1 MAPWPQNGRDQEV
14 QCMSRFGMAVALF
27 LTGTSQVFAGV
38 VGVPLFATVP
48 TLDEVGLVGL
58 TIVVA
63 IAGGIAARR
72 RKSK

>member
-1 MAPWPQNGRDQEV
+1 MNKSLV
-14 QCMSRFGMAVALF
+14 VVSLFVAGIAQALA
-27 LTGTSQVFAGV
+27 GTTNSLAF
-38 VGVPLFATVP
+38 FSIP

-72 RKSK
+72 RKKK

>member
-1 MAPWPQNGRDQEV
+1 MNKSLVG
-14 QCMSRFGMAVALF
+14 VALF
-27 LTGTSQVFAGV
+27 VAGIPQAFAGT
-38 VGVPLFATVP
+38 FNSIAFFSIP

-72 RKSK
+72 RKKK

>member
-1 MAPWPQNGRDQEV
+1 MNQSFA
-14 QCMSRFGMAVALF
+14 AVALF
-27 LTGTSQVFAGV
+27 VAGISQAIAGTTNSIAF
-38 VGVPLFATVP
+38 FTIP

-72 RKSK
+72 RKKN